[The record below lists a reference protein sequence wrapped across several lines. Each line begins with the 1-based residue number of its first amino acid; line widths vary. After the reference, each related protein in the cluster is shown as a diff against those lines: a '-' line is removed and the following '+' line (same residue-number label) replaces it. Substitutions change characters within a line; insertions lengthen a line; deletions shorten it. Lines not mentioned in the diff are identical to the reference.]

1 MNAGAELAEIAF
13 CIGDP
18 SRASMLWSLMGRKK
32 ARPASELAM
41 LANVSPQTASNHLKT
56 LVNARLLKVSP
67 MGRNKFYRL
76 SDASVAAAL
85 ESLMVVARPEIK
97 AGGIA
102 ERTAPWPKGAHPK
115 EAAVEE
121 KRVATTDLWFKSL
134 GRT

>member
-1 MNAGAELAEIAF
+1 MQGLSWPKSHFASATH
-13 CIGDP
+13 
-18 SRASMLWSLMGRKK
+18 RARPCCGVSWDEKK
-32 ARPASELAM
+32 SRPASELAM

>member
-1 MNAGAELAEIAF
+1 MNAGTHLAEIGF

-18 SRASMLWSLMGRKK
+18 SRASMLWSLMGGQS
-32 ARPASELAM
+32 RPASELAM

-56 LVNARLLKVSP
+56 LVNACLLKVSP